1 MPATRHVASEY
12 LDVVSMTKNRI
23 FHLIVCKY
31 PQVARGYSVGQQRS
45 SIWSSVWWG
54 RCPAVGA
61 FVDFGG
67 EQVAQREAQ

>member
-1 MPATRHVASEY
+1 MAATRHVAPEY
-12 LDVVSMTKNRI
+12 LDVVSMTKNRML
-23 FHLIVCKY
+23 HLIVFKY

-45 SIWSSVWWG
+45 STRSSLSWG
-54 RCPAVGA
+54 RTPAVGA